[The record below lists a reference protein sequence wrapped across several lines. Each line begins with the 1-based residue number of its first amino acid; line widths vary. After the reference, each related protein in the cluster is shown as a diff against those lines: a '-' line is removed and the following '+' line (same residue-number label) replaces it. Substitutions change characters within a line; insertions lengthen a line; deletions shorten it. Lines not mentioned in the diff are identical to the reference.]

1 LAVTPF
7 ALGSAAASAL
17 GGRVVHRF
25 GRRLVAIG
33 LAAVVVGLIGADIVL
48 ATVKGGAVGWA
59 LLAPLLV
66 AGIGSG
72 VVISPNITLTLSEV
86 PVEVAG
92 SAGGVL
98 QTGQRIGAAVG
109 IAAVGSLMFSQL
121 ASSHGDWSHA
131 TTAALRLCVVVV
143 TLALVVALVDLR
155 SNARSLRASG
165 DQRKVGAR

>member
-1 LAVTPF
+1 L
-7 ALGSAAASAL
+7 
-17 GGRVVHRF
+17 
-25 GRRLVAIG
+25 LVP
-33 LAAVVVGLIGADIVL
+33 LLIG
-48 ATVKGGAVGWA
+48 
-59 LLAPLLV
+59 
-66 AGIGSG
+66 GIGSG

-109 IAAVGSLMFSQL
+109 IAAVGSLLFSQL
-121 ASSHGDWSHA
+121 ASSHGDWGHA

-155 SNARSLRASG
+155 SNARSRRASA
-165 DQRKVGAR
+165 DQRVPA